1 MDRLSAA
8 DLMFASLFNPRNVI
22 AMLSNAPIT
31 LDQKPPMRAVSQL
44 GWDRRVRT

>member
-8 DLMFASLFNPRNVI
+8 RPDARITFNPRNVI
-22 AMLSNAPIT
+22 GMLSNALIT